1 MDQLDTLLEIALDLT
16 AALNAEGRYKRLL
29 DAVKRVIPYDA
40 SALLRFNDGVLSPV
54 AAVGLTE
61 DALGRQYLLP
71 ENPRLEIICR
81 STEPVFF
88 PADTE
93 LPDPFDGLLEYDP
106 RALTGVHAC
115 LGCPLWVAGELVG
128 ILTADALSPS
138 AFEDIDRRFLAA
150 IGALAAAAMRTSHLI
165 QALEESLARQ
175 GMVARDL
182 MQSETQRK
190 GREIIGVSKSI
201 NRLRQEVELVA
212 RSDFTVL
219 ITGETGT
226 GKELVA
232 RAVHGA
238 SPRRNEP
245 LIYVNCS
252 ALPESL
258 VESELFGHLRGAFTG
273 ATSDRA
279 GKFEVA
285 DQGTLFLDEIGE
297 LPFSV
302 QPKLLRAL
310 QQGEIQ
316 RVGSDAS
323 RTVDVR
329 IIAATNRD
337 LQREV
342 DAGRF
347 RADLFHRLNVYPLHV
362 PPLRERPEDVPL
374 LAGFFCDEARR
385 RLGIGPVRLTAEAL
399 AVLRRY
405 SWPGNV
411 RELENVLSRVTLRS
425 TVGVPREQPVVLEE
439 ASFLP
444 ALSEAPRSGADAPWR
459 PEEHAGTVGRSLK
472 EAVEDFQRAAITRA
486 VASSGGNWSAAART
500 LGLHRSNLHHLAVRL
515 GLKNPARD

>member
-1 MDQLDTLLEIALDLT
+1 
-16 AALNAEGRYKRLL
+16 
-29 DAVKRVIPYDA
+29 V
-40 SALLRFNDGVLSPV
+40 
-54 AAVGLTE
+54 
-61 DALGRQYLLP
+61 
-71 ENPRLEIICR
+71 R
-81 STEPVFF
+81 S
-88 PADTE
+88 D
-93 LPDPFDGLLEYDP
+93 LPDPFDGLLEHDP

-115 LGCPLWVAGELVG
+115 IGCPLWIEDELVG

-138 AFEDIDRRFLAA
+138 AFDDIDLRFLAA

-165 QALEESLARQ
+165 QALEAALERQ
-175 GMVARDL
+175 DLVARDL
-182 MQSETQRK
+182 MQADTQRK
-190 GREIIGVSKSI
+190 GHEIIGVSKPI
-201 NRLRQEVELVA
+201 DRLRQEIELVA

-232 RAVHGA
+232 RSVHA
-238 SPRRNEP
+238 SSARHDQP

-252 ALPESL
+252 ALAESL

-297 LPFSV
+297 LPLGV

-316 RVGSDAS
+316 RVGSDTT

-362 PPLRERPEDVPL
+362 PPVR
-374 LAGFFCDEARR
+374 DEARR
-385 RLGIGPVRLTAEAL
+385 RLGTGPVRLTAEAL
-399 AVLRRY
+399 AALRRY

-425 TVGVPREQPVVLEE
+425 SINVSRARPLVLEE
-439 ASFLP
+439 RSFLP
-444 ALSEAPRSGADAPWR
+444 TLAEALSTAPDEVWGR
-459 PEEHAGTVGRSLK
+459 EEQTSTSQKSLR
-472 EAVEDFQRAAITRA
+472 EAVEDFQRTAITRA
-486 VASSGGNWSAAART
+486 VANASGNWSAAARA
-500 LGLHRSNLHHLAVRL
+500 LGMHRSNLYHLAVRL
-515 GLKNPARD
+515 GLKNLRRD